1 MQIIN
6 LHYHGGMEDPVYK
19 KPVPKPVSKTPLPSL
34 EEILEKQ
41 CAELVELAQV
51 RYGIKGSK
59 VEVQLTPLLIHDRM
73 SEKHIFS
80 ELSTIPDHE
89 RADCVL
95 YALAK
100 GEISAPLANRVLS
113 TLRVI
118 QGVKSR
124 AYLS

>member
-1 MQIIN
+1 
-6 LHYHGGMEDPVYK
+6 MEDPVYK

-73 SEKHIFS
+73 SEKHLFS
-80 ELSTIPDHE
+80 ELSTYRIMS
-89 RADCVL
+89 
-95 YALAK
+95 ALTVFCMHSPKAR
-100 GEISAPLANRVLS
+100 SAHL
-113 TLRVI
+113 
-118 QGVKSR
+118 
-124 AYLS
+124 

>member
-6 LHYHGGMEDPVYK
+6 LHYYGGMEDPVYK
-19 KPVPKPVSKTPLPSL
+19 KPVPKPVSQTPLPSL

-51 RYGIKGSK
+51 RYGIRGGA
-59 VEVQLTPLLIHDRM
+59 VDVRLTPVLIHDRM
-73 SEKHIFS
+73 SENQIFA
-80 ELSTIPDHE
+80 ELSTAPDRE

-100 GEISAPLANRVLS
+100 GDISAPLANRLLS
-113 TLRVI
+113 TLRLI
-118 QGVKSR
+118 TGMKSR
-124 AYLS
+124 LTLG